1 MRELDIAGT
10 EVATAL
16 GFSPQ
21 YTQTQVKVLCRG
33 SEKDSGQVV
42 MIVELR
48 IQRRKQPLV
57 QPKEA
62 QGNGDPTKPRRL
74 KGPGKPMT
82 PHKALLQS
90 ILD

>member
-48 IQRRKQPLV
+48 I
-57 QPKEA
+57 
-62 QGNGDPTKPRRL
+62 
-74 KGPGKPMT
+74 
-82 PHKALLQS
+82 
-90 ILD
+90 